1 MGKTGLQK
9 FNERVFAETPMP
21 RVGVPSGD
29 GRPSRDERGVGAA
42 GKGGVKRGRPA
53 GSGGNL
59 VAMNI
64 LLDAGLKE
72 RLGELRVRLHRGS
85 MKDLVVEALNDL
97 LEKYSGS
104 AGREGPGA

>member
-9 FNERVFAETPMP
+9 FNERVFSETPMP
-21 RVGVPSGD
+21 RVGVPSGG

-42 GKGGVKRGRPA
+42 NGAKRGRPA

-64 LLDAGLKE
+64 LLDAELKA

-104 AGREGPGA
+104 AGGGESGV